1 MHADHADMERAH
13 FSTAT
18 ERRPPRNVR
27 IAKKRPARP
36 EGVTAVV
43 IECVDRT
50 CTVVGNG
57 TALNCD
63 SIKAAMRA
71 VEELAPRVVW
81 CETTPGY
88 WVARTG

>member
-1 MHADHADMERAH
+1 MRIVAKRA
-13 FSTAT
+13 
-18 ERRPPRNVR
+18 
-27 IAKKRPARP
+27 ARP

-57 TALNCD
+57 MALSCD
-63 SIKAAMRA
+63 SIVAAMRT

-81 CETTPGY
+81 RETTPGF
-88 WVARTG
+88 WVARPA